1 MSDLLGTIN
10 TGMSGL
16 MAYSQGLQDVG
27 NNLTNVNTPG
37 YKGTQ
42 TQFSDL
48 FNQEDSQ
55 NSTGGAAQET
65 GAGLATV
72 GTTINFTAGTLNQ
85 TGNPLNVAITGNGF
99 FVTIK
104 DGQQTYTR
112 AGQFQF
118 NSAGILINGADG
130 QNVAGLGSN
139 GQLENISLT
148 PLQNNPAKATSTVT
162 FTGALNA
169 IASTNPILGG
179 ITVTDP
185 AGGQHTLSLSFSL
198 NAATTPPTGP
208 SWTVTATDGTG
219 ATVGTGTIQYNN
231 TTGAPVAT
239 ADTISL
245 AYAPG
250 GMTAFPIKL
259 DFSSTTSSSLGSP
272 TTPSSIAVNTVD
284 GYGAGTLVSET
295 FNASGTLVATY
306 SNGQTANGPT
316 LALAYFKSAQD
327 LTETGGNNF
336 VASSAGDAKFGTAG
350 TGTLGTI
357 TAGSIEGS
365 NVNLSQEFS
374 NLIVMQRGYQA
385 ASQVLSTANDMI
397 QTLFDM
403 RKG

>member
-1 MSDLLGTIN
+1 MGSDLLGTIN

-16 MAYSQGLQDVG
+16 MAYSQGLQDIG

-37 YKGTQ
+37 YKGTE

-48 FNQEDSQ
+48 FEQESEGA
-55 NSTGGAAQET
+55 GGSAQQT
-65 GAGLATV
+65 GAGL
-72 GTTINFTAGTLNQ
+72 TTMGSNINFTAGTLNP
-85 TGNPLNVAITGNGF
+85 TGNPLDVAITGNGF
-99 FVTIK
+99 FVTTSG
-104 DGQQTYTR
+104 GQQNYTR

-118 NSAGILINGADG
+118 NSSGILINGADG
-130 QNVAGLGSN
+130 QNVAGFGSN

-148 PLQNNPAKATSTVT
+148 SLQSNPAKVTSDVT
-162 FTGALNA
+162 FNGALNDVA
-169 IASTNPILGG
+169 TTNPTLGG

-198 NAATTPPTGP
+198 NAAATPPTGD
-208 SWTVTATDGTG
+208 SWTVTATDSTG
-219 ATVGTGTIQYNN
+219 ATVGTGTIQYSLS
-231 TTGAPVAT
+231 TGAPVAT
-239 ADTISL
+239 ADTINLSYSP
-245 AYAPG
+245 A

-259 DFSSTTSSSLGSP
+259 DFSGTTSSDLGAA
-272 TTPSSIAVNTVD
+272 TTPSSIAVNNVN
-284 GYGAGTLVSET
+284 GYAAGTLVSET
-295 FNASGTLVATY
+295 FNSSGTLVATY

-316 LALAYFKSAQD
+316 LALAYFNSEQD
-327 LTETGGNNF
+327 LTETSGNNF
-336 VASSAGDAKFGTAG
+336 VAGNPSEAKFGIAG

-403 RKG
+403 KKE